1 MALKNRSL
9 TAIPDFKLDN
19 SKIPDVKIKSIRYQ
33 NFKAFENH
41 TFDFTENGKPKSFI
55 CFSGNNGSGKST
67 ILDSIQLIFTRFDGR
82 TSDKNDLE
90 SEKKMRALLG
100 KLVRHVNG
108 VQSAIYN
115 KEDDFLITANIY
127 SSLGDYEVQLNKLGF
142 IKDHPEEVKQIV
154 YRLCF
159 YARFDQELR
168 HFQLA
173 RENWSVFKDLFE
185 SVTGFTIKETESFFD
200 KSDDPTQSEIL
211 DRYVLGFMV
220 HKPDEIISHTECS
233 AGERKIIKCFSTLL
247 SKDYMPSVVCVDNI
261 EMHVESGRHIQ
272 LIESMKRCF
281 PYSQIFSTTHS
292 YQISKNF
299 GKKEELY
306 DLRLMKASELVKKQP
321 WRLLMADEIKESVSK
336 IKSMNINT
344 MTKEDYINKGEL
356 IAKRCL
362 TEVSIDN
369 LPYTLL
375 LECEQF
381 IKDTAHLLMND
392 IVRP

>member
-1 MALKNRSL
+1 MSNSGLI
-9 TAIPDFKLDN
+9 AIPDFKLDN
-19 SKIPDVKIKSIRYQ
+19 SKIPDVKIKSIHYQ
-33 NFKAFENH
+33 NFKAFEDY
-41 TFDFTENGKPKSFI
+41 TFDFTLDGKPKPFI
-55 CFSGNNGSGKST
+55 CFSGPNGTGKST

-100 KLVRHVNG
+100 KLVRHVDG
-108 VQSAIYN
+108 IQSAIYN
-115 KEDDFLITANIY
+115 KEDDFLITAQIY

-142 IKDHPEEVKQIV
+142 IKDHPEEIKQIV

-173 RENWSVFKDLFE
+173 RENWNLFKDLFE
-185 SVTGFTIKETESFFD
+185 SVTGFTIQEKESFFD

-211 DRYVLGFMV
+211 DKYVLGFMV

-247 SKDYMPSVVCVDNI
+247 SKEYMPSVVCVDNI
-261 EMHVESGRHIQ
+261 EMHVEAGRHIQ

-281 PYSQIFSTTHS
+281 PHSQIFSTTHS

-306 DLRLMKASELVKKQP
+306 DLRLMKASELVKKEP
-321 WRLLMADEIKESVSK
+321 WRLQIADEIKESISK
-336 IKSMNINT
+336 IKSMNISVIN
-344 MTKEDYINKGEL
+344 KEDYINKGEL
-356 IAKRCL
+356 MAKRCL
-362 TEVSIDN
+362 IETTTEK

-381 IKDTAHLLMND
+381 IKDTTHLLIND
-392 IVRP
+392 IVDSKK